1 MSDDRKFFINP
12 LPTRTWNHLRMN
24 ETAVDLPSGGCAVPV
39 QTEREGSWIEQS
51 GAAEPAPF
59 AAVQTGCGGALKAFL
74 QSEAAGTNAF
84 FKNDRT
90 EDVLRLG
97 FHYTDGAQGRNVVVL
112 DAGEDALLTVV
123 EDFSAEEKAS
133 GTGIVQT
140 LVRAAKGSLVRLIQI
155 HRGTDGFM
163 LINDTGAE
171 CADGARVEVIHVIQG
186 GGTNYIGCLADLIG
200 DRSSF
205 AADIAYTVCGEN
217 RLDMNYV
224 VLQKGRKTDSR
235 VDALGVLRDHAFK
248 LFRGTIDF
256 KNGSCESVGNEK
268 ENVLLLDEDVV
279 NKTIPLILCAE
290 EDVEGNHGATIGELD
305 ADTLFYLETR
315 GIPRE
320 EVSEMVARG
329 RMDSVIRMIPDEK
342 TRNALLGSES

>member
-1 MSDDRKFFINP
+1 
-12 LPTRTWNHLRMN
+12 MN
-24 ETAVDLPSGGCAVPV
+24 SKKLVALLAATAMTAGMVA
-39 QTEREGSWIEQS
+39 
-51 GAAEPAPF
+51 
-59 AAVQTGCGGALKAFL
+59 GCGSSTDTAASTAASTASSEATSEAVT
-74 QSEAAGTNAF
+74 SEAAASSEAAETSESAT
-84 FKNDRT
+84 T
-90 EDVLRLG
+90 EE
-97 FHYTDGAQGRNVVVL
+97 ASA
-112 DAGEDALLTVV
+112 DADQLPR
-123 EDFSAEEKAS
+123 D
-133 GTGIVQT
+133 QT
-140 LVRAAKGSLVRLIQI
+140 LYFSGQQWGSVNDYNPLSGNSNNGMVLAASTFSRILVYETLMMYDPLTTECKPLLATDYSWNDD
-155 HRGTDGFM
+155 HTEMTVHLNPDAKWSDGTQV
-163 LINDTGAE
+163 T
-171 CADGARVEVIHVIQG
+171 
-186 GGTNYIGCLADLIG
+186 
-200 DRSSF
+200 S
-205 AADIAYTVCGEN
+205 ADIAYTVCGEN

-279 NKTIPLILCAE
+279 NQTIPLILCAE